1 MLRVMTVLD
10 NSTLCVGNPDNKF
23 DHLIEHYKREFTD
36 ASGKSDFAKIA
47 IMYYVKNLLM
57 LPLGTELVGYY
68 DEQSH
73 PNPTIRHVECELITG
88 SSSAGRCLQCQEYR

>member
-1 MLRVMTVLD
+1 
-10 NSTLCVGNPDNKF
+10 
-23 DHLIEHYKREFTD
+23 
-36 ASGKSDFAKIA
+36 
-47 IMYYVKNLLM
+47 M

-88 SSSAGRCLQCQEYR
+88 RSSAGRCFQCQKYSNPFHEITINFMYLHTISYNFKSCVQNLNLHVKPQDFDNRIRIYT